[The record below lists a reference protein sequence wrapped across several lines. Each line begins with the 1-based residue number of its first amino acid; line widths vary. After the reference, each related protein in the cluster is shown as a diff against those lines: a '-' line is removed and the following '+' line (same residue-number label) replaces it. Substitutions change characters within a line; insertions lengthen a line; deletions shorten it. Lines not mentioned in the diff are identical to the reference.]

1 MVIFPYISNKPAGKG
16 AMTYRVDRAKFLD
29 FDERE
34 WQAFAEHYWPQCL
47 YWVRR
52 HFPRIPLDT
61 ARSLVQDAFGTFTE
75 EMLARDDSDREPIVY
90 FYAFLLTI
98 LKNTCFSSL
107 RRERS
112 LIPFDRDTEEE
123 EERGGGLD
131 FHLLGSDPSLGE
143 KLLREPEVEALS
155 GEEEVQRLLDCLQ
168 DPALREE
175 VLFTLAD
182 LRARD
187 EVDRSFLESLVS
199 CINEHPQLT
208 RIVLTLRL
216 LVHPPHRF
224 QDIIASLL
232 DDAELAGELRGK
244 QNEPEG
250 DAAGADEQVQK
261 RMNTRLRVRLNKARK
276 SLQQCLLGKGYEIE
290 LEEIRS

>member
-1 MVIFPYISNKPAGKG
+1 
-16 AMTYRVDRAKFLD
+16 MTYKIDRAKFLD

-34 WQAFAEHYWPQCL
+34 WQAFTEHYWPQCL
-47 YWVRR
+47 YWIRR
-52 HFPRIPLDT
+52 NFPRVPLDS
-61 ARSLVQDAFGTFTE
+61 ARSLVQDAFGTFAE
-75 EMLARDDSDREPIVY
+75 EMLERDGAEKEPIVY

-98 LKNTCFSSL
+98 LKNACFSSM

-112 LIPFDRDTEEE
+112 LVSFDRNGEEQ
-123 EERGGGLD
+123 EERDGGLE
-131 FHLLGSDPSLGE
+131 FHLLSRDPSLGE
-143 KLLREPEVEALS
+143 KLLREPEIEALAE
-155 GEEEVQRLLDCLQ
+155 EEEVQRLLGCLR
-168 DPALREE
+168 DSALREE

-199 CINEHPQLT
+199 CLNGHPPLT

-216 LVHPPHRF
+216 VVHPPHRF
-224 QDIIASLL
+224 QDIVASIL
-232 DDAELAGELRGK
+232 DDPELAEELSGGEE
-244 QNEPEG
+244 EPEG
-250 DAAGADEQVQK
+250 GPADPDEQAWK